1 MAGQPSKACAHPLAR
16 INAAMANPKI
26 AVPIAVAC
34 ATDRHASIR
43 PRRRR
48 SETVSDTSARSGH
61 SYSFTA
67 RPHPRRL
74 RLERKGWKIGS
85 AQELLQLSDEEAAYI
100 ELKLALSDRLKSLRE
115 KKAITQIEMAK
126 LISSSQSRVAKMESG
141 DPSVSIDLLVKALLA
156 LGATR
161 RQIAGA
167 MAASRAA

>member
-1 MAGQPSKACAHPLAR
+1 M
-16 INAAMANPKI
+16 
-26 AVPIAVAC
+26 
-34 ATDRHASIR
+34 
-43 PRRRR
+43 
-48 SETVSDTSARSGH
+48 
-61 SYSFTA
+61 
-67 RPHPRRL
+67 RL
-74 RLERKGWKIGS
+74 TKRVRLERKGWKIGS

-100 ELKLALSDRLKSLRE
+100 ELKLGLSDRLRSLRE
-115 KKAITQIEMAK
+115 KKAITQVEVAK